1 MYVADLSPIGTS
13 PTGTSWN
20 TRCKTPAVASFEG
33 LIEEALAA
41 PIEGWDF
48 AWLDGRATEE
58 RPPWGYSALAAQ
70 RSQSVSSLL
79 DLETGG
85 GELLAD
91 VPTLPPLTVATE
103 TWGPNVPRAA
113 ARLRARNVSVVEAE
127 DNKLPFGDAS
137 FELVL
142 SRHPV
147 LSCWNEIARVLAPG
161 GTYLSQQVGPRSMV
175 EVTEFFMGPQ
185 RSSAARQPD
194 VAASNAEAAG
204 LRVGNLRSAR
214 LRATF
219 YDVGAMVYFLRLVVW
234 IVPDFSVEKYRAHL
248 LALHRRIETEGPF
261 VSYATRFLIEATK
274 PR

>member
-1 MYVADLSPIGTS
+1 MFVTDLSPSTS
-13 PTGTSWN
+13 PTDTSWN

-41 PIEGWDF
+41 PIEGWDYT
-48 AWLDGRATEE
+48 WLDGRATEE

-234 IVPDFSVEKYRAHL
+234 IVPDFSVEKYEAHL